1 MKGTWHARLV
11 CLCGLG
17 LWAAGCC
24 PPAAFYVETT
34 INPDGSCERMIW
46 QPKDKFLP
54 DEAKTLEWKAR
65 WKEVSDASRPS
76 VGFDR
81 KASSDDCK
89 YFIASGT
96 FKNPGE
102 IPPHYRFADAK
113 VPDAGASELERTY
126 ETIDY
131 GFVVQHRW
139 REKITNIVML
149 AGFVKAR
156 DELLDMF
163 LPPYIDAIEKL
174 FGKDYNV
181 SRLTVFIRTAVRRF
195 LERASVI
202 LYGAAVRGKVMDENR
217 QLDPAMWKELEE
229 AAERCGLDPRRL
241 VDVFKVRSDNNE
253 RTQAEKG
260 FFRPLVVRHF
270 RHHDGT
276 VLTAAEADAFLQAVL
291 VDHRYDK
298 ALEAQTKPF
307 NNALEKDEQVK
318 KRFGRAVLHL
328 IGLYGGFQ
336 FPFAGGPPQYEFAIA
351 LPGELVE
358 TNGMGTKGGRTRW
371 KFTSDELFPSGY
383 EMNARSIVID
393 RDSEKKVLGRVVI
406 DDQTK
411 AMAFMDA
418 VGREGPLLDGVRTF
432 RQTGNRDTV
441 SLARARTPEEALR
454 EEAARDIV
462 WGVDGG
468 QRPIHEMTRTVI
480 VNSRRTIR

>member
-54 DEAKTLEWKAR
+54 DEAKTPEWKAR
-65 WKEVSDASRPS
+65 WKEVSDASRPA

-89 YFIASGT
+89 YFIARGT
-96 FKNPGE
+96 FQNLGE

-113 VPDAGASELERTY
+113 VPDAGASELERKY

-131 GFVVQHRW
+131 GFVVERRW
-139 REKITNIVML
+139 REKITNIVTL
-149 AGFVKAR
+149 AGFVKAG

-163 LPPYIDAIEKL
+163 LPPYIDAIEKV

-181 SRLTVFIRTAVRRF
+181 SRLTAFIRTDVRRF

-202 LYGAAVRGKVMDENR
+202 LYDAAVRGKVMDENR
-217 QLDPAMWKELEE
+217 QLDPAMCKELEE
-229 AAERCGLDPRRL
+229 AAERCGFDPQRL
-241 VDVFKVRSDNNE
+241 VDLFKVRSDNNE
-253 RTQAEKG
+253 QTQAEKR
-260 FFRPLVVRHF
+260 FFGPLVVRHF

-276 VLTAAEADAFLQAVL
+276 LLTAAEADALLQAVL

-307 NNALEKDEQVK
+307 NNALGKDEQVK
-318 KRFGRAVLHL
+318 KRFGRALLQL

-336 FPFAGGPPQYEFAIA
+336 FPFAGGPLQYEFAIS

-358 TNGMGTKGGRTRW
+358 SNGTGTRAGRARW
-371 KFTSDELFPSGY
+371 RFTSDELFPSGF
-383 EMNARSIVID
+383 EMKARSIAID
-393 RDSEKKVLGRVVI
+393 REVQKKILGRVVI
-406 DDQTK
+406 DDAAQ
-411 AMAFMDA
+411 AMAFMEV
-418 VGREGPLLDGVRTF
+418 VGREGPLLAGVRQL
-432 RQTGNRDTV
+432 RRTGDRKAFSQV
-441 SLARARTPEEALR
+441 
-454 EEAARDIV
+454 
-462 WGVDGG
+462 
-468 QRPIHEMTRTVI
+468 QTRTYEESLRA
-480 VNSRRTIR
+480 NKLRKMLFGD